1 MNAKLEMKKR
11 RLSITVSSLLDIIEE
26 LVEKKSAYSYD
37 EMVDRIFG
45 RIEDKYRIF
54 FCKIWLMRTF
64 RYIRR
69 RYKLHLGE
77 RNCARACARV
87 LGIVDRLHLFDKVIR
102 MHVGKINSLEHVI
115 AVMQK
120 DRSNPDYEK
129 ELRDRFEELREKYKP
144 KEVD

>member
-69 RYKLHLGE
+69 RYKLHIYQLD
-77 RNCARACARV
+77 NRV
-87 LGIVDRLHLFDKVIR
+87 ILVRTKEQFDKVIR

-120 DRSNPDYEK
+120 DKNNPDYEK